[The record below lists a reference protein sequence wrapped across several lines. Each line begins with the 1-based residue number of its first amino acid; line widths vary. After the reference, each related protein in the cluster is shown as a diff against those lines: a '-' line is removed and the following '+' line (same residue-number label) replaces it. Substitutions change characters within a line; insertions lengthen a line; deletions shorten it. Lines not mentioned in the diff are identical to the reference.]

1 MRKDRLSD
9 EIVSLNMYTEND
21 DQGYLTSYRYSC
33 NANIIYDKDRP
44 CYFTKCA
51 YIHHWHRHFLIS
63 NDYTRKEIYNRCT
76 GNRPIYNKKHII

>member
-1 MRKDRLSD
+1 MRKIRISD

-44 CYFTKCA
+44 CYFTKCT
-51 YIHHWHRHFLIS
+51 YIHYWHRQLLIS

-76 GNRPIYNKKHII
+76 GNRPIYNKNII